1 MFNAMKILP
10 YYQIQIKFTSLED
23 LQSSQNIENQPQ
35 GNKWDVED
43 IVLISA
49 LCIDNTYTM
58 KIKLV
63 TKKGHNLGIVWCS
76 SFIENIGNVNEYL
89 MRGCY

>member
-1 MFNAMKILP
+1 MVFKKIITFNAMKILP

-23 LQSSQNIENQPQ
+23 LQSSQNTENQPQ

-49 LCIDNTYTM
+49 LCINNTYTM

-63 TKKGHNLGIVWCS
+63 TKKIGHNLRNCMV
-76 SFIENIGNVNEYL
+76 
-89 MRGCY
+89 

>member
-1 MFNAMKILP
+1 MVFKKISTFNAMKILP

-23 LQSSQNIENQPQ
+23 LQSSQNTENQPQ

-58 KIKLV
+58 NNTYTMKIKLV
-63 TKKGHNLGIVWCS
+63 TKKIGHNLR
-76 SFIENIGNVNEYL
+76 NR
-89 MRGCY
+89 MM